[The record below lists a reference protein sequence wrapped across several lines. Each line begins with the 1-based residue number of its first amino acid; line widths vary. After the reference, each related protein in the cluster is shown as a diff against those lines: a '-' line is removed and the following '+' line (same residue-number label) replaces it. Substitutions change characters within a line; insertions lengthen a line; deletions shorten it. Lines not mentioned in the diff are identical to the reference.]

1 MQSEPSVSASLFI
14 PDDITAVFADDAR
27 VQVRSTRPPAP
38 GPVGRRPASSTTGLN
53 AALQRTSR
61 QQQLVIMT
69 AVWIALVGLGLCTA
83 WWTNLSMN
91 SASAA
96 WTALSWGGGA
106 IWVLGTAVA
115 LSVRFGPVEDH
126 APDRAQR

>member
-83 WWTNLSMN
+83 
-91 SASAA
+91 A